1 MPLNAVY
8 AWGIGG
14 GLWGCE
20 PPPSRPR
27 HTFCYIG
34 GTIACLKFSQKNDFF
49 SDPLPPYYFRGAS
62 QKNFPRNFC
71 SFVHTFK
78 TYFPFGFFL
87 IRKQEVK
94 KIFPENFHF
103 FSDYLYTVM
112 KKVISESELA
122 SIISESVNKV
132 LTESFG
138 VAQGAEAFADYIL
151 KRCLKYKSDN
161 ITRYLLKQILTDE
174 PPEPFT
180 AFTLTRAQVVKW
192 FNYPLPQNFKKLNIV
207 CCDSEDFDAQLNT
220 DFFERKEFNLLIPF
234 DYFVNSENYGKYKEI
249 IMHELTHFTNYNQKN
264 IVGNIH
270 VDEGNITPGA
280 ENFANAI
287 LYLFQDTE
295 INARL
300 TSFWYGLNRCLALV
314 FKDGVYYIQS
324 KVNPEKSASFNT
336 IQEVITTL
344 KSICDNQLNYRAMR
358 GHYLYLMDEA
368 TEREDITFGID
379 TFPMNPGECTNMISN
394 VYFAILFGK
403 IGLGI
408 RMSKGNGVFRLPSIK
423 SIFGKRELTFNS
435 KNPFDKLGVGFT
447 YEGIPNQQVLERK
460 YNEIRNLI
468 RTQLTSIWTSF
479 NKRADR
485 IAYEWCM
492 KQLNPNKENV

>member
-1 MPLNAVY
+1 
-8 AWGIGG
+8 
-14 GLWGCE
+14 
-20 PPPSRPR
+20 
-27 HTFCYIG
+27 
-34 GTIACLKFSQKNDFF
+34 
-49 SDPLPPYYFRGAS
+49 
-62 QKNFPRNFC
+62 
-71 SFVHTFK
+71 
-78 TYFPFGFFL
+78 
-87 IRKQEVK
+87 
-94 KIFPENFHF
+94 
-103 FSDYLYTVM
+103 M

-234 DYFVNSENYGKYKEI
+234 EYFVNSENYGKYKEI

-287 LYLFQDTE
+287 LYLFQNTE

-324 KVNPEKSASFNT
+324 KVNPEKSVSFNT

-408 RMSKGNGVFRLPSIK
+408 RMSKGNGIFRLPSIK

-492 KQLNPNKENV
+492 KQLGNNINVG